1 MLVFGLALGA
11 WRSALHFVISLKHK
25 KSSFILSC
33 CAQPRLSYMHLE
45 KVEANLMLLKELAAS
60 ASPLNEQQVHKLT
73 QVAAELSATQLAW
86 VSGYF
91 YGISQH
97 SGAAVAAP
105 AALPVANAQP
115 AGKLTI
121 IYASQTGNAKGLAE
135 ELKASASA
143 NGIEVSLYNAID
155 YKVRNLK
162 KETHVLIVASTN
174 GEGEAPDDAIEFHK
188 ALKAGKAGKLD
199 GLQYGVIGLGDSSYE
214 FYCQTGKDFDEYLSK
229 AGAKPLLARLD
240 ADVDYDAVSQS
251 WIQDALVIVKEEL
264 KPAAANDGQV
274 ASVVPLT
281 AGAASLYNKK
291 HPFTAELLTNQV
303 IVGRD
308 SDRDVR
314 HFEISLE
321 GSDLTYQP
329 GDSLGVWFSN
339 DASLVDALL
348 EQTGVDATSLVTVDE
363 QSVTIRE
370 ALINSYELTQGYNT
384 FVQSYAEL
392 TDAPKLR
399 ALLDDKAAL
408 REYCANHQILDIARE
423 QQGALTAE
431 QLQAS
436 LRRLTPR
443 LYSIA
448 SSQAEVEDEVHLT
461 VGVVRFEQDGEA
473 RNGGASAYLADRLE
487 EGAQVRVF
495 IEHNDN
501 FRLPADD
508 DTPVIMV
515 GPGTGIAPFRA
526 FMQERDARDAGGQ
539 NWLFFGNPH
548 FTQDFLYQLEWQ
560 RFVKSGLLNKI
571 SLAFSRDQQEK
582 IYVQHKLREQG
593 AEVYQW
599 LEQGAHFYVCGDA
612 NKMAKDV
619 HDALIDIV
627 AEHGNKTTEQAT
639 EYVDALRAAKR
650 YQRDVY

>member
-1 MLVFGLALGA
+1 
-11 WRSALHFVISLKHK
+11 
-25 KSSFILSC
+25 
-33 CAQPRLSYMHLE
+33 
-45 KVEANLMLLKELAAS
+45 MLLKELAAS

-97 SGAAVAAP
+97 GAAIAAP
-105 AALPVANAQP
+105 SAVANAQP

-121 IYASQTGNAKGLAE
+121 IYASQTGNAKGVAE
-135 ELKASASA
+135 ELKAAASA
-143 NGIEVSLYNAID
+143 NGVVVSLFSAAD

-188 ALKAGKAGKLD
+188 ELKAGKAGKLD
-199 GLQYGVIGLGDSSYE
+199 GLQYGIIGLGDSSYE

-229 AGAKPLLARLD
+229 AGATPLLARLD
-240 ADVDYDAVSQS
+240 ADVDYDAVCQS
-251 WIQDALVIVKEEL
+251 WIQESVALVKEAL
-264 KPAAANDGQV
+264 KSDAANDAAGLPG
-274 ASVVPLT
+274 AVVPLT
-281 AGAASLYNKK
+281 AGATSLYNKK
-291 HPFTAELLTNQV
+291 HPFAAELLTNQA

-321 GSDLTYQP
+321 GSDLTYQA
-329 GDSLGVWFSN
+329 GDALGVWFSN
-339 DASLVDALL
+339 DEQLVDALL
-348 EQTGVDATSLVTVDE
+348 AQTGVDADSKIIVDE

-370 ALINSYELTQGYNT
+370 ALINSYELTQGYAS

-399 ALLDDKAAL
+399 ALVDDKAAL
-408 REYCANHQILDIARE
+408 REYCATHQILDIARE

-461 VGVVRFEQDGEA
+461 VGVVRFEQDSQA
-473 RNGGASAYLADRLE
+473 RNGGASSYLSDRLE
-487 EGAQVRVF
+487 EGGKVRVF

-501 FRLPADD
+501 FRLPASD

-526 FMQERDARDAGGQ
+526 FMQERDARDASGK

-560 RFVKSGLLNKI
+560 RYVKSGLLDKI
-571 SLAFSRDQQEK
+571 SLAFSRDQQQK

-593 AEVYQW
+593 AEVYAW

-627 AEHGNKTTEQAT
+627 AEHGNRTTEQAT
-639 EYVDALRAAKR
+639 EYVDALRSAKR